1 MASQS
6 PEVSPSLAPTY
17 PDGIEVS
24 RPSGTPGLVLA
35 GKYELVSEIARGGMG
50 VVWKAEHR
58 QLGTQVAVKLMTPE
72 LACSA
77 SGRERFEQEARVA
90 AKLRSPHVVHVQD
103 HGIDEATRMP
113 FIVMEMLVGQ
123 SLSQRLKGL
132 RVLSPTE
139 VCTMVTHIGRALS
152 HAHAAKILHR
162 DLKPDNVFLVQNGD
176 ELHTKVLDFGLA
188 RSFDLA
194 PLDSR
199 ALTVEG
205 RVVGTPWYMSPEQI
219 RGGANDHR
227 NDLWSLAVIACECL
241 TGVHPFLAYDIPQ
254 LTLLLWSPQRP
265 VPSRLGGVPPGFDAW
280 FAKATHLDMDQRFQT
295 VDEFVQALRT
305 VLGASRPEPI
315 PPLVQDQS
323 EPPRRSSFPPSTH
336 THRPSLLS
344 RRRLGLFAGIVA
356 GLMGGIGVASLY
368 RSTPLEP
375 TVSAT
380 ASALTP
386 ALPSPAPS
394 VAPPAAPFVATSAS
408 PLSSELPREEVRPSV
423 VPSEPTPATDKR
435 NGSPHAA
442 PRKKARHRVTN
453 ETSPPPPTDDRP
465 TPNEDF

>member
-1 MASQS
+1 
-6 PEVSPSLAPTY
+6 
-17 PDGIEVS
+17 
-24 RPSGTPGLVLA
+24 
-35 GKYELVSEIARGGMG
+35 MG

-72 LACSA
+72 LACTA
-77 SGRERFEQEARVA
+77 SGRHRFEQEARVA

-103 HGIDEATRMP
+103 HGIDEATGIP

-123 SLSQRLKGL
+123 SLSQRLKRL

-152 HAHAAKILHR
+152 QAHAAKILHR

-188 RSFDLA
+188 KSFDLA

-265 VPSRLGGVPPGFDAW
+265 VPSSLAQVPERFDAW
-280 FAKATHLDMDQRFQT
+280 FAKATHLDLDQRFQT
-295 VDEFVQALRT
+295 VDEFVQALRR
-305 VLGASRPEPI
+305 VLGASRLEPI
-315 PPLVQDQS
+315 PPPVHEQL
-323 EPPRRSSFPPSTH
+323 EPPQLSSFPPSAH
-336 THRPSLLS
+336 TQKPPLLS
-344 RRRLGLFAGIVA
+344 RQRLGLFAAILA
-356 GLMGGIGVASLY
+356 GLIGGIGVASLY
-368 RSTPLEP
+368 RSAPLAP
-375 TVSAT
+375 AITAT

-386 ALPSPAPS
+386 TPTLPPPAPAA
-394 VAPPAAPFVATSAS
+394 APPPIIAIPAP
-408 PLSSELPREEVRPSV
+408 PLPSELPLGEARPSV
-423 VPSEPTPATDKR
+423 PPSEPTPAPER
-435 NGSPHAA
+435 RGGSPHAA
-442 PRKKARHRVTN
+442 PRKKARHPVTK
-453 ETSPPPPTDDRP
+453 ETSPPPPTDERP